1 MKIVDD
7 WINAAETQAVCRMLT
22 QAGYQAFFVGGCVR
36 NALLNAPVHDIDIA
50 TDAHPDTVMALAAEA
65 GLKPVPTGIDHGT
78 VTVVSDHVPY
88 EVTTFRQDVETF
100 GRHAVVAY
108 SNDVAQDARRRDFTM
123 NALYARPDGT
133 VLDPLGGLSDLAA
146 RHVRFIDDP
155 DQRIR
160 EDFLRILRFFRFHA
174 WYGDP
179 SSGLDSAGLAAIAA
193 HLEGLSGL
201 SRERVG
207 AEVIKLL
214 SAPDPAPSVAAMR
227 ATGVLAHVLPGAE
240 DRTLALL
247 VHLEQSADLSFD
259 PMRRL
264 ACLGGDD
271 SAALLRL
278 SKAQTKRLNSLR
290 HGMESPATTAELGYR
305 HGVDVALDIVVLRGA
320 ILETPF
326 DPLARR
332 VAETGAQ
339 AEFPVS
345 ARDLMPLYSGPA
357 LGARL
362 NDLEKRWIAS
372 GFALTRDELLK

>member
-247 VHLEQSADLSFD
+247 VHLEQSADLSVD

-320 ILETPF
+320 MLETPF

>member
-1 MKIVDD
+1 MKIAGE
-7 WINAAETQAVCRMLT
+7 WIHMTETQAVCHMLT
-22 QAGYQAFFVGGCVR
+22 KAGHQALFVGGCVR

-50 TDAHPDTVMALAAEA
+50 TDAHPETVMALAAAA
-65 GLKPVPTGIDHGT
+65 GLKAVPTGIDHGT
-78 VTVVSDHVPY
+78 VTIVSGHLPH

-108 SNDVAQDARRRDFTM
+108 SNDVAQDAKRRDFTM

-133 VLDPLGGLSDLAA
+133 VLDPLAGLPDLEA

-160 EDFLRILRFFRFHA
+160 EDYLRILRFFRFHA

-179 SSGLDSAGLAAIAA
+179 SNGLDREGLAAVAA
-193 HLEGLSGL
+193 HLEGLQGL

-207 AEVIKLL
+207 SEMVKLL
-214 SAPDPAPSVAAMR
+214 SASDPAPSVAAMR
-227 ATGVLAHVLPGAE
+227 AAGVLTAVLPGAD
-240 DRTLALL
+240 DRMLAFL
-247 VHLEQSADLSFD
+247 VHLEQSANLAAE

-271 SAALLRL
+271 PAPLLRL
-278 SKAQTKRLNSLR
+278 SKAQAKRLQILR
-290 HGMESPATTAELGYR
+290 EGMQSPATIAELGYR
-305 HGVDVALDIVVLRGA
+305 HGVDVALDIVVLRDA
-320 ILETPF
+320 MLETAF
-326 DPLARR
+326 DPSSRHL
-332 VAETGAQ
+332 AETGAQ

-345 ARDLMPLYSGPA
+345 ARDLMPTYSGPA

-362 NDLEKRWIAS
+362 KELEKRWIAS
-372 GFALTRDELLK
+372 GFKLTKDELLK